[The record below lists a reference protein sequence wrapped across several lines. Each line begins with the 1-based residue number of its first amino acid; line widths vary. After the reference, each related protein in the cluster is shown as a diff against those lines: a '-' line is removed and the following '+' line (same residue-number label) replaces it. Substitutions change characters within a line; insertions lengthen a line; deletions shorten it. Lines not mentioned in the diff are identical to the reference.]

1 MMKSEVYQAC
11 LDYGIADISKDD
23 YKFTMWSRLREHIGQ
38 HVQPFVVSMAMD
50 RGHDVVYNPL
60 SFSELQ
66 PIEMIWANVKDGAII
81 HYTIENSNT
90 YLLALD
96 KKLRE
101 ADAVEEIGDDVFSDS
116 AMDSPSCGNDDC
128 SESSDDNEANNGV

>member
-1 MMKSEVYQAC
+1 MNKASLVIVEAYLERAILEAAIQCATFNNTSI
-11 LDYGIADISKDD
+11 GIFANITS
-23 YKFTMWSRLREHIGQ
+23 
-38 HVQPFVVSMAMD
+38 
-50 RGHDVVYNPL
+50 GHFIR
-60 SFSELQ
+60 FSELQ

-101 ADAVEEIGDDVFSDS
+101 ADAVEEIGNDVFSDS
-116 AMDSPSCGNDDC
+116 AMDSPTCGNDDC
-128 SESSDDNEANNGV
+128 SESSDDNEANNDV